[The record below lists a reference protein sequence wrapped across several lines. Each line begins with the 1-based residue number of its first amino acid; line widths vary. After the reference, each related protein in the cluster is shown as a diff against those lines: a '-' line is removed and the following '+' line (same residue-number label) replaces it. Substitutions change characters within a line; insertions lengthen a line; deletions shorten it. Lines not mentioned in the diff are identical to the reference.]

1 MSDGISFHIEGVEDL
16 LKEIR
21 KLEGRAQKRFLFR
34 GLRAIGKQ
42 MVKHA
47 KQNAPVGEL
56 NDGFH
61 EKGNLR
67 RSIGMKNLTRLGS
80 YSVAVLVGPRVRGG
94 KYAKGYHG
102 IMVEKGTKAH
112 AIAKRRS
119 KKAYKHKGAK
129 SQEFLKKAYEEVEL
143 IAQQEFEKMLRKILY
158 G

>member
-21 KLEGRAQKRFLFR
+21 KLEERAQKRFLLK

-67 RSIGMKNLTRLGS
+67 RSIGMKNLTRLG
-80 YSVAVLVGPRVRGG
+80 VHNIAVLVGPRVRGG
-94 KYAKGYHG
+94 KYARGYHG

-112 AIAKRRS
+112 AIAMRRS
-119 KKAYKHKGAK
+119 KKSYKHRGAK
-129 SQEFLKKAYEEVEL
+129 SQEFLQKAYEAIEP
-143 IAQQEFEKMLRKILY
+143 IAEQEFEKMLRKILY